1 MAEASVIDEL
11 VVKLTL
17 DAEAYTRAHGQID
30 ININQTEK
38 KLADNARKTDRR
50 DKDQQKRLKDVAAGV
65 RTFAATVASAVTI
78 VAGLGVTVGATLGNF
93 LGFETAL
100 RRQAVG
106 TGFSNREMQAWSASA
121 RRLGADA
128 NAGAEAI
135 ANLAREQKTGI
146 LTGNAPTLQALA
158 RIGVNANPNTPV
170 QDVLAQA
177 QSIYR
182 AAPKGQQEQIESTLV
197 ASGVSG
203 DLILMIKSELDAR
216 EVFARSFSQAAE
228 ENRKAL
234 DQLADAFES
243 IKATAITVSATLL
256 EALQPAIAAGA
267 IKLSEFATDVAK
279 FSRDVQA
286 AGGGVDGFVDT
297 LRKRSVVFDN
307 LAKGIDEAGKQIN
320 AVVSLIKFALNAV
333 PAWITQQYR
342 NVSNLGTPQE
352 AAAQNR
358 AEQRI
363 AKDLSNIGNAVSDA
377 ASKAAKRASGWW
389 DSVLETAGRSTD
401 KNPYGL
407 PQNIEDAPADNPYGL
422 PENIEE
428 NAPKRRPTAANPV
441 TADAQMVMTKLI
453 TKHGLSSADAA
464 AVVAN
469 WQRESGLRTDAV
481 NPAGGGTGARGIGQW
496 RGERTEA
503 FERRYGVKPDRATL
517 DQQVEFAMTD
527 PYEKALMTKSLA
539 AGGDA
544 ATKGRAVSQYYE
556 AHGNVAEDIRRGK
569 DATMLQAAYDRT
581 APAARAGTT
590 VTIQNMTVQ
599 AQQPEAFVGGLE
611 RIADTQNYNTVI
623 R

>member
-146 LTGNAPTLQALA
+146 LTGNAPTLH
-158 RIGVNANPNTPV
+158 
-170 QDVLAQA
+170 
-177 QSIYR
+177 
-182 AAPKGQQEQIESTLV
+182 
-197 ASGVSG
+197 
-203 DLILMIKSELDAR
+203 
-216 EVFARSFSQAAE
+216 
-228 ENRKAL
+228 
-234 DQLADAFES
+234 QLADAFES

-481 NPAGGGTGARGIGQW
+481 NPAG
-496 RGERTEA
+496 
-503 FERRYGVKPDRATL
+503 
-517 DQQVEFAMTD
+517 
-527 PYEKALMTKSLA
+527 
-539 AGGDA
+539 
-544 ATKGRAVSQYYE
+544 
-556 AHGNVAEDIRRGK
+556 
-569 DATMLQAAYDRT
+569 
-581 APAARAGTT
+581 
-590 VTIQNMTVQ
+590 
-599 AQQPEAFVGGLE
+599 
-611 RIADTQNYNTVI
+611 
-623 R
+623 